1 MITQYAQEEGHEV
14 TNKDSEFWVDHIAR
28 GNQCDRDLMV
38 LLRERDN
45 AIVRAKKAESEISA
59 EREKN
64 RWISVKE
71 RLPKSNILVNVSY
84 RLESGLRVRQ
94 SAIYIAPKT
103 ILAEDFLSDDI
114 DCSDAEEYD
123 EENDCYWVVE
133 GWWEDSFESDMN
145 YKISREITHWQ
156 PLPEP
161 PEREEK

>member
-1 MITQYAQEEGHEV
+1 MSETTQFVKESLLKEYGENTLGRKWLNELFDEL
-14 TNKDSEFWVDHIAR
+14 TYLKSE
-28 GNQCDRDLMV
+28 L
-38 LLRERDN
+38 
-45 AIVRAKKAESEISA
+45 SA
-59 EREKN
+59 EREKH
-64 RWISVKE
+64 RWISVEE

-84 RLESGLRVRQ
+84 RLKSGLRVRQ

-161 PEREEK
+161 PEREE